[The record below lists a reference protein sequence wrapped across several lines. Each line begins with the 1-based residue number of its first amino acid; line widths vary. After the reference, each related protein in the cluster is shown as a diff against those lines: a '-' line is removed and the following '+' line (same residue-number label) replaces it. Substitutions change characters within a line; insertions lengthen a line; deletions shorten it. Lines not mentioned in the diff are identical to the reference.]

1 MRQLLNCY
9 LNEARGTDLT
19 AEVALYEAARLRHD
33 NLTDL
38 PGALDL
44 LREHRRRF
52 PTGTLTY
59 EVRLSMAELLPKL
72 AHYREALTNID
83 WLLDAPT
90 GAERR
95 GELLLL
101 RGHVLREGFENWS
114 GAERAY
120 AQAAETRGGDGR
132 AADPASFWRA
142 VCLESLGRKD
152 EARRA
157 YAAYLAR
164 PRPSLRE
171 QAELRLR
178 ALEREHSTRGAAQS
192 R

>member
-1 MRQLLNCY
+1 
-9 LNEARGTDLT
+9 LNEARGSGLT
-19 AEVALYEAARLRHD
+19 AEVALYEAARLRRD

-38 PGALDL
+38 PGALSL

-52 PTGTLTY
+52 PTGTLAY
-59 EVRLSMAELLPKL
+59 EVRLSMAEVLPKVGR
-72 AHYREALTNID
+72 YREALTDID
-83 WLLDAPT
+83 WLLGAQA

-101 RGHVLREGFENWS
+101 RGHVLRQGFENWAD
-114 GAERAY
+114 AERAY
-120 AQAAETRGGDGR
+120 AQAAEVRGADGR
-132 AADPASFWRA
+132 AADPAAFWRA

-164 PRPSLRE
+164 AQASLRE
-171 QAELRLR
+171 QAVLRLR
-178 ALEREHSTRGAAQS
+178 ALQREHSMPGGAQKQMQPEGGL
-192 R
+192 